1 MNKTFLKFSL
11 RFISVIDVLTVE
23 KFTLTCW
30 NKQGNQTSKTTF
42 WKSEIDKM
50 PKTPKTLKKDGVLAD
65 VVFSEERADVCK
77 QFEYWKKCES
87 WKNNCRCLKDCDF
100 HLQT

>member
-1 MNKTFLKFSL
+1 
-11 RFISVIDVLTVE
+11 
-23 KFTLTCW
+23 
-30 NKQGNQTSKTTF
+30 
-42 WKSEIDKM
+42 M

-87 WKNNCRCLKDCDF
+87 WENNCRCLKDCDF